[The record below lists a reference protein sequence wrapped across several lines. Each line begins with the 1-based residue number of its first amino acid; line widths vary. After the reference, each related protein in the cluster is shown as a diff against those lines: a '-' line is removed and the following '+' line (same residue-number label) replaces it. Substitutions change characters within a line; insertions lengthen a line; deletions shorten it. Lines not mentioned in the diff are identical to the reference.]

1 MSSALHV
8 MEKIILTQAE
18 IHSLWDAQH
27 QLISL
32 RCLPVSNIAVLR
44 QTWCTGI
51 NQHVSAIL
59 KRLNIQPALT
69 SWLLGVSVNRAQVWS
84 NLEVWP
90 HFPSSQE
97 GYRLDAAE
105 LSFWKYKIHTNS
117 VAFPQDLVC
126 KTYYNHLLRAAV
138 ISFR

>member
-8 MEKIILTQAE
+8 MEKMLLAQAE

-32 RCLPVSNIAVLR
+32 HYLPVSNIVVLR
-44 QTWCTGI
+44 QMWCTGI
-51 NQHVSAIL
+51 NQHMSEIL
-59 KRLNIQPALT
+59 KRLNIEPALT
-69 SWLLGVSVNRAQVWS
+69 SWLLGVSVSRAQVWS
-84 NLEVWP
+84 NLGVWP

-97 GYRLDAAE
+97 GCRLDAAE
-105 LSFWKYKIHTNS
+105 LSFWKYKIYTNS
-117 VAFPQDLVC
+117 VAFPRDLLC

-138 ISFR
+138 ISFC